1 MKKLLCISL
10 MLLLAPLG
18 FADSLEPFLGNW
30 ALVLPGDGP
39 GWLQVKQEHRY
50 LDGSLLWYGGSVNPL
65 ESVYLDGDTL
75 YATRSREVE
84 RKDDEGSTVR
94 KQRLTDIYTFTVSG
108 DTLTGELA
116 SPRNNGMG
124 VDRHAFTG
132 KRNPPLPDP
141 PDLSKVKFGEP
152 ITLFNG
158 ENLEGWIVSPP
169 TARSAWRAEGGLL
182 INEPPHRE
190 GAIKIP
196 YGNLRTEQ
204 EFDDFN
210 LTLEVNVPP
219 NGNSGI
225 YLRGIYEVQV
235 ADTYGKPLNAH
246 NMGGIYSRYA
256 PLVAAEKPAGEW
268 QHYDITLVNRHVTIK
283 LNGELIHDNT
293 PLEGCTGGALWSD
306 EFRPGPIYL
315 QGDHTAVQYRNIVL
329 TPVIPES

>member
-1 MKKLLCISL
+1 MKKLLCVF
-10 MLLLAPLG
+10 MLLLAPMV
-18 FADSLEPFLGNW
+18 FADSLQGFLGNW

-39 GWLQVKQEHRY
+39 GWLQVKQENRY

-84 RKDDEGSTVR
+84 RKDDEGNTVC
-94 KQRLTDIYTFTVSG
+94 KQRLTDIYAITVSG

-116 SPRNNGMG
+116 SPRTNGLG

-132 KRNPPLPDP
+132 KRTPPLPDP
-141 PDLSKVKFGEP
+141 PDLSQVKFGDP

-158 ENLEGWIVSPP
+158 ENLDGWAVTPAS
-169 TARSAWRAEGGLL
+169 ARNAWRAEQGLL

-204 EFDDFN
+204 EFEDFN
-210 LTLEVNVPP
+210 LTLEVSVPP

-268 QHYDITLVNRHVTIK
+268 QTYDITLVNRHVTVK

-329 TPVIPES
+329 RPVVSAP